1 MENIIIQSAL
11 TASAKIA
18 YLDPGTTT
26 LIIEII
32 AGVVVTLAT
41 VTGIYWRK
49 IVKLFKKNSPETDA
63 PAADIK
69 GADDGKDVITA
80 DDLLDDDDDNE

>member
-32 AGVVVTLAT
+32 AGIVVTLAT
-41 VTGIYWRK
+41 VTGI
-49 IVKLFKKNSPETDA
+49 
-63 PAADIK
+63 
-69 GADDGKDVITA
+69 
-80 DDLLDDDDDNE
+80 

>member
-11 TASAKIA
+11 TASAKVA

-26 LIIEII
+26 LIIEIV

-49 IVKLFKKNSPETDA
+49 IIKLFKKGSPETEA

-69 GADDGKDVITA
+69 GAEDGKDVITA
-80 DDLLDDDDDNE
+80 DDLLDDDDE